1 MRSMACSSGQTPQ
14 RERRE
19 NCCVICMESKTLSRI
34 RKKSDS
40 LRGQHETVLLC
51 WFCQG
56 LLWVLVYI
64 CIICIY
70 SRCSTI
76 QHNIQCTYF
85 TIFTVISY
93 MLISCKRCRWLQCVT
108 LSSQWRWRVS
118 RTALLSVTR
127 GWQSDQPWQVWAV
140 SHTSTTPCRW
150 RRGNRALNLPC
161 QSQSA
166 CFSNTCNFNNVGGE
180 RCSAD
185 MFFFRC
191 GHHLLLIIHYVIYH
205 WNDTI
210 HLWE

>member
-51 WFCQG
+51 WFRQG

-64 CIICIY
+64 CIILYIFQVLNN
-70 SRCSTI
+70 TI
-76 QHNIQCTYF
+76 QYIQCTYF
-85 TIFTVISY
+85 TVISY
-93 MLISCKRCRWLQCVT
+93 IFVT

-140 SHTSTTPCRW
+140 FSYLYNTLQVEAGEQGTEFARSVSECLFQQHMQFQQRW
-150 RRGNRALNLPC
+150 GGKMFRRHGL
-161 QSQSA
+161 
-166 CFSNTCNFNNVGGE
+166 FFV
-180 RCSAD
+180 AD
-185 MFFFRC
+185 TIC
-191 GHHLLLIIHYVIYH
+191 CWSVIYH

-210 HLWE
+210 HLWEW

>member
-51 WFCQG
+51 WFRQG

-64 CIICIY
+64 CIILYIFQVLNN
-70 SRCSTI
+70 TI
-76 QHNIQCTYF
+76 QYTMHLFHGDFIYF
-85 TIFTVISY
+85 
-93 MLISCKRCRWLQCVT
+93 VT

-150 RRGNRALNLPC
+150 RRGNRALNLPG

-185 MFFFRC
+185 MVFFRR
-191 GHHLLLIIHYVIYH
+191 GHHLLLIC
-205 WNDTI
+205 
-210 HLWE
+210 HLSLKWHHTFMRMIRMICDL

>member
-51 WFCQG
+51 WFRQG

-64 CIICIY
+64 CIILHIFQVLNN
-70 SRCSTI
+70 TI
-76 QHNIQCTYF
+76 QYTMHLFHDFHGDFIYF
-85 TIFTVISY
+85 
-93 MLISCKRCRWLQCVT
+93 VT
-108 LSSQWRWRVS
+108 LSSQWRQRVS

-166 CFSNTCNFNNVGGE
+166 CFSNICNFNHVGGK

-185 MFFFRC
+185 MVFFRR

-205 WNDTI
+205 WNDTNTFMRMI
-210 HLWE
+210 RTIFDL